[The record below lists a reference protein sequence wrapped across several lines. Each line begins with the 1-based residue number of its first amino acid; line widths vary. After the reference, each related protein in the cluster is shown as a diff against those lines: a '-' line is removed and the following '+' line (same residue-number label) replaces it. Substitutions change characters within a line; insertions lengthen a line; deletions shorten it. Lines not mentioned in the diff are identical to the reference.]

1 MKKGNNGTFVVTL
14 KHLLSDCS
22 FYETITVLENIG
34 AKIEDVLDRRIIRFE
49 TSLDTGLIIDYL
61 YRLTSV
67 EYLLKEIALC
77 KNLEKHVVK
86 ISRSI
91 KNSRYMD
98 IVFLDPYNNYSKE
111 KKDEIKQKLIQV
123 IQVYNKNIKL
133 SRKEPDIRLFV
144 LALDKEIFT
153 VNIHIKTFRRDRF
166 KFRSPEKRVYF
177 QSSALNP
184 QSSLLLIN
192 LAILQSNSETVV
204 LDPFCG
210 TGSIL
215 IEASLQGH
223 YCIGVDL
230 DYKMIMGAKRNL
242 KQYNV
247 YHQADLILADSLL
260 IPLRDESVNAIA
272 TDPPYGRLAST
283 KGKPR
288 EKIFYGITEVSKRV
302 LKRGGKT
309 AFFLPAPEVLEKDE
323 RLRRRKVCSI
333 YLHSDLTRN
342 VWVIEKCS

>member
-1 MKKGNNGTFVVTL
+1 MKEENNGTFVVTL
-14 KHLLSDCS
+14 KHFLSDCS

-34 AKIEDVLDRRIIRFE
+34 AKIEDVLDQRIIRFK
-49 TSLDTGLIIDYL
+49 TGLSTVSIIDHL

-77 KNLEKHVVK
+77 NEKLEKHVVE
-86 ISRSI
+86 ISRTI
-91 KNSRYMD
+91 KNRRYID
-98 IVFLDPYNNYSKE
+98 IVFLDPYNNYGRE

-123 IQVYNKNIKL
+123 IRAYNENIKL
-133 SRKEPDIRLFV
+133 SRKEPDLRLFV
-144 LALDKEIFT
+144 LALNKETFT
-153 VNIHIKTFRRDRF
+153 INIHVKTFRRDRF

-192 LAILQSNSETVV
+192 LATHPNNETVV

-210 TGSIL
+210 TGSTL

-223 YCIGVDL
+223 YCIGIDL

-260 IPLRDESVNAIA
+260 IPLRDKSVRAIA

-288 EKIFYGITEVSKRV
+288 EKIFHGIIEVSKRI

-309 AFFLPAPEVLEKDE
+309 ALFLPAPEVLEKDE

-342 VWVIEKCS
+342 VWVLEK